1 MLCEL
6 EGVQIIDCEDGYHL
20 MTEEVA
26 QESAP
31 LDSIILY
38 MAPEIFIDKKY
49 TTSSDTHSF
58 RMTIC
63 EFMTDRRPFWNKIL
77 VIELIIKICDGKMN
91 YDTNAP

>member
-1 MLCEL
+1 MI
-6 EGVQIIDCEDGYHL
+6 GDFWISKSAI
-20 MTEEVA
+20 
-26 QESAP
+26 ESTDNYNE
-31 LDSIILY
+31 DSIILY